1 MTTAAPAKTATS
13 ASWINVCIIAGSV
26 MFVFALTVA
35 AIFAPQWR
43 VLHVAQALIYVAVIV
58 LARKQSA
65 WGLGAGVVVPAFWT
79 ALLLFRSP
87 VGTALVHGQ
96 VSQPDVFLQL
106 FGAVGNCLIIVACLA
121 AFLGVR
127 PAGRKWAQF
136 AAGGALSLGYLLTA
150 VFTIGPPEG
159 AQHIK
164 QALGSSPR

>member
-1 MTTAAPAKTATS
+1 MTTSVPAKTASS
-13 ASWINVCIIAGSV
+13 ASWINVCVIAGSA
-26 MFVFALTVA
+26 MFILALTVA

-58 LARKQSA
+58 LARRRSA
-65 WGLGAGVVVPAFWT
+65 WGFGAGVVVPAFWT

-121 AFLGVR
+121 AFLGAQ
-127 PAGRKWAQF
+127 PGGRKWAQF
-136 AAGGALSLGYLLTA
+136 AAGGALSLGYLLAA

-159 AQHIK
+159 AQHIR
-164 QALGSSPR
+164 QALGL